1 MEVNRHLVRRAS
13 FVCAC
18 FFVIV
23 AILPLAWRGNAH
35 EIITTKI
42 TFNKEIVRI
51 LSKSCMSC
59 HRPGGPAPMPLTTY
73 QEGRPWAQAIKAE
86 VLERRMPPWHAVA
99 GYGEFANDPSLA
111 GREIDLITAWV
122 DGGAPKGDDKDLV
135 PLPDFG
141 QEWPLGMPDL
151 ILAPSE
157 PYSVKSGEDDECR
170 CFVLQNPSPEDR
182 WIKAIDL
189 QPGDRSAVQRG
200 LLWIDQ
206 AGKSDRLDVAD
217 EKPGYGCFG
226 GPGFQ
231 PSGKLGAWVPGQNG
245 MALPSG
251 IAHLLPRGARLVLQ
265 IHYRQSGGETQDLT
279 RVGLYFAKGGV
290 DKKLRSAAVLNTKF
304 EIPPGDPSFR
314 VKAAYTFSHDAE
326 AISVLPQMNL
336 LGKSIEIAAIRPEG
350 TRETLVWVRN
360 YDFKWQSSYVF
371 RRPVPLPR
379 GTRVEVTCYYDNSD
393 RNARNPN
400 QPPAPVHWGEST
412 RDEMCGAYLTY
423 ILKDELTAP
432 H

>member
-1 MEVNRHLVRRAS
+1 MEQNQHRVRRAA
-13 FVCAC
+13 FAVCA
-18 FFVIV
+18 FVLAAFLLV
-23 AILPLAWRGNAH
+23 AWRGNAH

-59 HRPGGPAPMPLTTY
+59 HRPGGLAPMPLTTY
-73 QEGRPWAQAIKAE
+73 QEARPWAKAIKEE

-122 DGGAPKGDDKDLV
+122 DGGAPKGDDKDLA
-135 PLPDFG
+135 PIPDFG
-141 QEWPLGMPDL
+141 QEWPLGTPDL

-157 PYSVKSGEDDECR
+157 PYSVQAGENDECR
-170 CFVLQNPSPEDR
+170 CFVLQNPSTEDR

-189 QPGDRSAVQRG
+189 QSGDRSVVQRG
-200 LLWIDQ
+200 FLWIDQ
-206 AGKSDRLDVAD
+206 TGKSDRLDIAD
-217 EKPGYGCFG
+217 EKPGYSCFG

-231 PSGKLGAWVPGQNG
+231 PSGNLGGWVPGQNRI
-245 MALPSG
+245 ALPPG
-251 IAHLLPRGARLVLQ
+251 VAHLLPRGARLVLQ
-265 IHYRQSGGETQDLT
+265 IHYRQSGGESRGQT
-279 RVGLYFAKGGV
+279 RVGLYFAKSTV
-290 DKKLRSAAVLNTKF
+290 DKKLRSAAVVNTRF

-314 VKAAYTFSHDAE
+314 VKAVYTFSHDAE

-336 LGKSIEIAAIRPEG
+336 LGKSIEVAAIRPDG

-371 RRPVPLPR
+371 KRPVPLPS
-379 GTRVEVTCYYDNSD
+379 GTRIEVTSYYDNSD
-393 RNARNPN
+393 RNSRNPN
-400 QPPAPVHWGEST
+400 QPPAPVRWGDST
-412 RDEMCGAYLTY
+412 RDEMCAAYLTY
-423 ILKDELTAP
+423 ILKDELPTP